1 MSKVDIIVP
10 CYNEEEVITTTCEK
24 LTSILQKMISKGIIE
39 SNSKIILVDDGSSDA
54 TWGKI
59 LEISKNHTIVCG
71 VKLSKNFGH
80 QYALLAGMTT
90 AYENNADAIISIDAD
105 LQDDPMKMFN
115 FVNEFNSGYD
125 IVYGVRDQRDT
136 DTLFKKTTAGLFYF
150 LMDSLG
156 TSLVPNHADY
166 RLLSRR
172 ALKALLDYKEEN
184 LFLRGIVPTI
194 GFSSTKVFYRR
205 EARIA
210 GESKYPLRKMI
221 AFALDGITSFS
232 SFPLKLVTYMG
243 FMSFLIGFI
252 MFIYAVYRKVTG
264 GVVLGWTSL
273 MTSVWILGGIQLLSL
288 GVIGEYIG
296 KTFVETKR
304 RPRYFV
310 DHIIN
315 K

>member
-304 RPRYFV
+304 RPRYFI